1 MLAAGVGRRLGD
13 ESLPP
18 KVLLRFGGRTLL
30 ERHVDILRHCGVGRI
45 DLIVG
50 FRAPEIDAEIARIG
64 AGDFIFPRFNPDYE
78 EAAIVSLWHLREA
91 FSAGQPVIFMDGDVL
106 YDHRMMERLV
116 ASTNLNCFLMDR
128 NTEEGEDP
136 VKLCLRDGLL
146 VDFHKRP
153 QIPHDWWGEWIG
165 FSRFDAGVA
174 AKIARAADR
183 IILAGRRDALYEDAF
198 REVVVSEPPGAF
210 GVEDVTGLPWVE
222 IDFPEDL
229 EKARS
234 EVLPNLLDL
243 PSIPVSSGPVS
254 SGPVSSGAR
263 RRAGA

>member
-13 ESLPP
+13 ASLPP
-18 KVLLRFGGRTLL
+18 KVLLRFGGATLL
-30 ERHVDILRHCGVGRI
+30 ERHAAILRHCGVERI

-64 AGDFIFPRFNPDYE
+64 ARDLIFPRFNPDYE

-91 FSAGQPVIFMDGDVL
+91 FSAGEPVIFMDGDVL

-116 ASTNLNCFLMDR
+116 ASPHPNCFLMDR
-128 NTEEGEDP
+128 DTEEGEDP

-153 QIPHDWWGEWIG
+153 QVAHDWWGEWIG

-174 AKIARAADR
+174 AKIAQAVAR
-183 IILAGRRDALYEDAF
+183 IVAAGRRDALYEDAF

-229 EKARS
+229 EKAEA
-234 EVLPNLLDL
+234 EVLPALLDL
-243 PSIPVSSGPVS
+243 PSGPLRS
-254 SGPVSSGAR
+254 
-263 RRAGA
+263 AGA

>member
-13 ESLPP
+13 ASLPP
-18 KVLLRFGGRTLL
+18 KVLLRFGGATLL
-30 ERHVDILRHCGVGRI
+30 ERHAAILRHCGVERI

-64 AGDFIFPRFNPDYE
+64 ARDLIFPRFNPDYE

-91 FSAGQPVIFMDGDVL
+91 FSAGEPVIFMDGDVL

-116 ASTNLNCFLMDR
+116 ASPHPNCFLMDR
-128 NTEEGEDP
+128 DTEEGEDP
-136 VKLCLRDGLL
+136 VKLCLRDGRL

-153 QIPHDWWGEWIG
+153 QVAHDWWGEWIG

-174 AKIARAADR
+174 AKIAQAVAR
-183 IILAGRRDALYEDAF
+183 IVAAGRRDALYEDAF

-229 EKARS
+229 EKAEA
-234 EVLPNLLDL
+234 EVLPALLDL
-243 PSIPVSSGPVS
+243 PSGPLRS
-254 SGPVSSGAR
+254 
-263 RRAGA
+263 AGA